1 MTARLSEKVALI
13 TGAGHGQGAA
23 AAALFAREGAV
34 VAVADLDEGRA
45 TEVAEAIAR
54 DGGRA
59 EPFGLDVADEDR
71 VGAVVD
77 AAARRFGALHVLY
90 NNAGVLIPGTVED
103 LDLQDWNRQ
112 FAVNVTGPFLCAR
125 SAVAH
130 IRASGGG
137 AIVNTASTA
146 GLVGE
151 AGMAGYCATKGA
163 VVNLTRAMA
172 LDYAREG
179 IRVNCICPGWV
190 DTGFNDPAI
199 ERIGGAEVVDGLI
212 DTFVPIG
219 RQGSAE
225 EIAAVALFLAS
236 DEASLVTGHVFVADG
251 GLTAM

>member
-1 MTARLSEKVALI
+1 MGGRLAGKVALI

-23 AAALFAREGAV
+23 AARLFASEGASV
-34 VAVADLDEGRA
+34 GVADIDGDRAAEVAQDVVRAGGRA
-45 TEVAEAIAR
+45 TAIAV
-54 DGGRA
+54 
-59 EPFGLDVADEDR
+59 DVSDEAGVR
-71 VGAVVD
+71 SMVGA
-77 AAARRFGALHVLY
+77 AMGAFGALHVLY
-90 NNAGVLIPGTVED
+90 NNAGVLIPGTIEE
-103 LDLQDWNRQ
+103 LDRAAWDRL
-112 FAVNVTGPFLCAR
+112 FAVNVVGPFLC
-125 SAVAH
+125 SKTAVPY
-130 IRASGGG
+130 ILSSGGG

-172 LDYAREG
+172 LDYARSG

-190 DTGFNDPAI
+190 ETGFNDPVI
-199 ERIGGAEVVDGLI
+199 ERIGGREEVDGLI
-212 DTFVPIG
+212 ETFVPLG

-236 DEASLVTGHVFVADG
+236 DEASLVTGHIFVADG